1 MATSSMTTVVE
12 LDKAKLVFDGGFDDL
27 DAYNALGAGYRG
39 AVVVELD
46 DGSRHPV
53 VFYDAVRLQQDLA
66 EEAKLGTPFIA
77 DRGMIV
83 LTEVSLDNMKAAVNH
98 LRRAGYFVRS
108 GKTQ

>member
-1 MATSSMTTVVE
+1 MATVVD
-12 LDKAKLVFDGGFDDL
+12 LDKAKLILEGGFDDL

-66 EEAKLGTPFIA
+66 EETKLGMPFIA
-77 DRGMIV
+77 EYGMIV
-83 LTEVSLDNMKAAVNH
+83 LTEVSLANMKAAVNR
-98 LRRAGYFVRS
+98 LQRTGYFAAN
-108 GKTQ
+108 GKRQ

>member
-1 MATSSMTTVVE
+1 MATVIE
-12 LDKAKLVFDGGFDDL
+12 LEQARLIFEGGFDDL

-46 DGSRHPV
+46 DGSRHSI

-77 DRGMIV
+77 EHRMIV
-83 LTEVSLDNMKAAVNH
+83 LTEVSLENMKAAVNH
-98 LRRAGYFVRS
+98 LHRAGYFARN
-108 GKTQ
+108 GKPQ

>member
-1 MATSSMTTVVE
+1 MAQTIIDAGSV
-12 LDKAKLVFDGGFDDL
+12 KLVFDGGFDEL

-77 DRGMIV
+77 DRGIIV

-98 LRRAGYFVRS
+98 LRRSGYFTLN
-108 GKTQ
+108 GKSNEN